1 METKNSNYY
10 IESSKAKI
18 DELLLTYD
26 YKEAF
31 CLLIIVLGRM
41 DGKEKIEFIKYYD
54 KFIFDNYTC
63 KESMFD
69 S

>member
-1 METKNSNYY
+1 MDTNNSKYY
-10 IESSKAKI
+10 IETSKAKI

-54 KFIFDNYTC
+54 NFIFDNYTC
-63 KESMFD
+63 ERNIFET
-69 S
+69 